1 MSLKGTALRT
11 AAALVAASLPSML
24 LAQAPVSA
32 APSRPVSRE
41 LEALNPPVPDDIKI
55 SEERRVPAEKKAAA
69 YKNPKWT
76 APKTSWGQPNLE
88 GTYATDDMRGIPF
101 DRPPEFGTQEFL
113 SDEQFIDRAKH
124 QQAGSD
130 HAANVETFNKNT
142 WGVRSFGF
150 TSLVVD
156 PPDGRTPALT
166 AEGRA
171 RAATVAG
178 RGSFGAGPYNT
189 FEDFSL
195 YDRCIARSL
204 SAGMSAV
211 LYGNGIRITQSPDSV
226 TITYEMIH
234 EARVIR
240 LDNRPHFPD
249 GVTQYSGNSR
259 GHWEADTLVVETTG
273 FTNKTNIGG
282 SAPNSARLRTTERIR
297 RVDPEM
303 LEYRITID
311 DPATYTA
318 PFTVRAMW
326 TTQPTL
332 TDIYEYACHEGNY
345 AVSGGL
351 AGERTFDRE
360 AEEAKAKGLPI
371 PRRSS
376 MVEVYSAPQ
385 EGAKVF
391 NVNKGE

>member
-1 MSLKGTALRT
+1 MDLKGSAIRT
-11 AAALVAASLPSML
+11 AAALVAASSTLTA
-24 LAQAPVSA
+24 LAQAPA

-41 LEALNPPVPDDIKI
+41 LEALNPPVPDNIKV

-69 YKNPKWT
+69 YKDPKWT

-88 GTYATDDMRGIPF
+88 GTFATDDMRGIPF
-101 DRPPEFGTQEFL
+101 DRPVEFGTQEFL
-113 SDEQFIDRAKH
+113 NEEQFIDRAKH

-156 PPDGRTPALT
+156 PPNGRTPPLT
-166 AEGRA
+166 AEALARGGR
-171 RAATVAG
+171 TG
-178 RGSFGAGPYNT
+178 QGEGPFYT
-189 FEDFSL
+189 FADFSL

-240 LDNRPHFPD
+240 LDNRPHLPD
-249 GVTQYSGNSR
+249 GVAQYSGNSR
-259 GHWEADTLVVETTG
+259 GHWDGDTLVVETTG
-273 FTNKTNIGG
+273 FTTKTNIGG
-282 SAPNSARLRTTERIR
+282 RAQNSAQLRTTERIR

-303 LEYRITID
+303 IEYRITID

-351 AGERTFDRE
+351 AGERRFE
-360 AEEAKAKGLPI
+360 KEVEEAKAKGLPI
-371 PRRSS
+371 PRRST
-376 MVEVYSAPQ
+376 MNEVYSAPK
-385 EGAKVF
+385 EGAQVF
-391 NVNKGE
+391 DINKGQ